1 MSEDAQV
8 RELVDDDRLE
18 RLRRSED
25 KTPREG
31 EPAGARG
38 AAPAGLLVAHGHRGG
53 ADGEGRGVAS
63 DLGVDRGTGAWS
75 GARLRECGAGARG
88 RSHAPRPGASA
99 VRSAVASRTTSSSS
113 SAPPTRSTDER
124 RRPAVAGT

>member
-38 AAPAGLLVAHGHRGG
+38 AAPAGLLIAHGHRGG

-63 DLGVDRGTGAWS
+63 DLGVDRGTGARPQPRFKDCGECAPIRRGETDDQLVLL
-75 GARLRECGAGARG
+75 GA
-88 RSHAPRPGASA
+88 
-99 VRSAVASRTTSSSS
+99 
-113 SAPPTRSTDER
+113 TDTLD
-124 RRPAVAGT
+124 G

>member
-18 RLRRSED
+18 RVRRSED

-31 EPAGARG
+31 EPARARG

-63 DLGVDRGTGAWS
+63 DLGGDRRTGA
-75 GARLRECGAGARG
+75 GHDAGLKDCGE
-88 RSHAPRPGASA
+88 
-99 VRSAVASRTTSSSS
+99 
-113 SAPPTRSTDER
+113 SAPIRRGETDDQLVLLG
-124 RRPAVAGT
+124 ATDTLDG